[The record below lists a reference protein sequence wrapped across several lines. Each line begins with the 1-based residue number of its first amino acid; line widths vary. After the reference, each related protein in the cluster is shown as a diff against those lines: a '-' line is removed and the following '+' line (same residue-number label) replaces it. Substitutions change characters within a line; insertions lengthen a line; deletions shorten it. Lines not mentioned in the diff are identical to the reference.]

1 MPCEKMALFQGGN
14 AFGRPVFYLLFY
26 HFVGFFSTDGALLP
40 SSPAPLVF
48 ASLARCAASSAG
60 VTAHSPAS
68 DRDTAIP
75 VHLYGGAPRE
85 RYPCDPDI

>member
-1 MPCEKMALFQGGN
+1 MSCEKMAFFQGGN
-14 AFGRPVFYLLFY
+14 AFGRPVFYFILLF
-26 HFVGFFSTDGALLP
+26 FFLTDGALLP

-48 ASLARCAASSAG
+48 ASLARCAGSSAG

-68 DRDTAIP
+68 DRDAAIP

>member
-1 MPCEKMALFQGGN
+1 MSCEKMALFHGGN
-14 AFGRPVFYLLFY
+14 AFGRPVFYFI
-26 HFVGFFSTDGALLP
+26 FFFLTEGALLP

-48 ASLARCAASSAG
+48 ALLAQCAASSAG